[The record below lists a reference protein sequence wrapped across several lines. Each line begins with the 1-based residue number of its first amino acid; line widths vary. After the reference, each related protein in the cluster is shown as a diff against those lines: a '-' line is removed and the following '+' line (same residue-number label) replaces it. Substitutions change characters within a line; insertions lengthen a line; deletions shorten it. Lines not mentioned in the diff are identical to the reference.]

1 MLSWWLVFSGIVC
14 VVLLVVVTGAGHVL
28 GIPLFS
34 VLMMVARPGQA
45 EAGQG
50 SLPDMLVDSA
60 LLSPLFHHNSVQHP
74 LKSEQRRPS
83 VLLWLCGYHTSPAY
97 HLSSPLQS
105 S

>member
-1 MLSWWLVFSGIVC
+1 MP
-14 VVLLVVVTGAGHVL
+14 

-34 VLMMVARPGQA
+34 VLMMVAWTGWA

-83 VLLWLCGYHTSPAY
+83 VLLWLLHGQLCSAPYNH
-97 HLSSPLQS
+97 HN
-105 S
+105 